1 MAEIGEQKVDAL
13 QDASETITTLD
24 AEKQEVDVIRD
35 VPETQTDLDQMLSSE
50 AQAAA
55 GREPGVS
62 GDEKPT
68 QGGMVST
75 LYAFSSISLPML
87 CFLFRKLQWW
97 IVLQK

>member
-50 AQAAA
+50 VQAAA

-68 QGGMVST
+68 QDGMVST
-75 LYAFSSISLPML
+75 LYAFSSISFPML

>member
-1 MAEIGEQKVDAL
+1 MAEIGEQKVDAS

-50 AQAAA
+50 VQDA
-55 GREPGVS
+55 GREQGVS

-68 QGGMVST
+68 QDGMVST

-87 CFLFRKLQWW
+87 CFLFRLVSQLS
-97 IVLQK
+97 IDHG